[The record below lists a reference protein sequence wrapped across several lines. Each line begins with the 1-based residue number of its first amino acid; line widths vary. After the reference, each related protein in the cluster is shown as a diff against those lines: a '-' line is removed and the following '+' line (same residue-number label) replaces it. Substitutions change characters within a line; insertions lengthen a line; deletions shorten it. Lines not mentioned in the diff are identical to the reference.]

1 MLALSSLHLAFLRPT
16 EAAKYELQATH
27 HQHLALP
34 LFRAALIDVTASN
47 CHALYACGHLVTKG
61 AFASQHLRRGLIFS
75 PTTETTFEFFSLLRG
90 AFSIHNHAYD
100 WLANG
105 PLAFCL
111 EQPLDNNPKFDL
123 YPDDAHLA
131 RLLSTLLAN
140 DSEDV
145 NICCGALNS
154 LRKLFAMASTPHQ
167 TISTKTLVFS
177 WPMEVS
183 ERYLKLV
190 GEHSPEALLVLAHY
204 CVMLKMVDSFWFM
217 RGSAVNI
224 LRQCQQILEPRW
236 QQHIDWPIKV
246 VGIDC

>member
-1 MLALSSLHLAFLRPT
+1 M
-16 EAAKYELQATH
+16 
-27 HQHLALP
+27 
-34 LFRAALIDVTASN
+34 
-47 CHALYACGHLVTKG
+47 
-61 AFASQHLRRGLIFS
+61 
-75 PTTETTFEFFSLLRG
+75 
-90 AFSIHNHAYD
+90 
-100 WLANG
+100 ANG

-123 YPDDAHLA
+123 YPNDDHLA

-140 DSEDV
+140 GSEDS

-154 LRKLFAMASTPHQ
+154 LRKLFAMASTPNQ

-183 ERYLKLV
+183 ERYLELV

-236 QQHIDWPIKV
+236 QQYIDWPLKV
-246 VGIDC
+246 VGITC